1 MKTSFAARDYAQNAP
16 QEHLDGP
23 RTPASHLASPHL
35 DAWINQGPRRSPPAR
50 LCEDERLS
58 PPTDLVSD
66 SRGRIVPCYHPSE
79 RGRGT
84 ALRVRSPPGR
94 HPHDAAPP
102 ASSAQ
107 CTPPRPSMPE
117 ADSPT
122 TPAIVLDGVSKAF
135 GANVVLDEVSLTVS
149 QRSIMVMLGPSGTG
163 KSVLLRCLVG
173 LLRPDKGRVMVFGE
187 DVASLDAG
195 VAKDRQQLFRIR
207 RRFGMLFQDG
217 ALFDDMTVGENVA
230 FPMRMHTSMSA
241 AEIRA
246 SVDDKLRRV
255 GLPKATSKFPSEL
268 SGGMRK
274 RVAFARAIA
283 LEPDIVLCDE
293 PSSGLDPVM
302 AATLDELILELHKTL
317 GMTFVVIT
325 HDTAEARTIADTI
338 GLLSRGKLVTY
349 GPTDEVLRSNHPA
362 LRQFF
367 ARSTEGPIQVL

>member
-1 MKTSFAARDYAQNAP
+1 
-16 QEHLDGP
+16 
-23 RTPASHLASPHL
+23 
-35 DAWINQGPRRSPPAR
+35 
-50 LCEDERLS
+50 
-58 PPTDLVSD
+58 
-66 SRGRIVPCYHPSE
+66 
-79 RGRGT
+79 
-84 ALRVRSPPGR
+84 
-94 HPHDAAPP
+94 
-102 ASSAQ
+102 
-107 CTPPRPSMPE
+107 MPE
-117 ADSPT
+117 ADSAT

-135 GANVVLDEVSLTVS
+135 GANVVLDEVSLTVR

-187 DVASLDAG
+187 DVASLDAA
-195 VAKDRQQLFRIR
+195 VPKDRRQLFRIR

-230 FPMRMHTSMSA
+230 FPMRMHTSMSN

-246 SVDDKLRRV
+246 RVDDKLGRV
-255 GLPKATSKFPSEL
+255 GLPKAASKFPSEL

-302 AATLDELILELHKTL
+302 AATLDELILELHRTL

>member
-1 MKTSFAARDYAQNAP
+1 
-16 QEHLDGP
+16 
-23 RTPASHLASPHL
+23 
-35 DAWINQGPRRSPPAR
+35 
-50 LCEDERLS
+50 
-58 PPTDLVSD
+58 
-66 SRGRIVPCYHPSE
+66 
-79 RGRGT
+79 
-84 ALRVRSPPGR
+84 
-94 HPHDAAPP
+94 
-102 ASSAQ
+102 
-107 CTPPRPSMPE
+107 MPE

-135 GANVVLDEVSLTVS
+135 GANVVLDEVSLTVR

-195 VAKDRQQLFRIR
+195 VAKDRRQLFRIR

>member
-1 MKTSFAARDYAQNAP
+1 
-16 QEHLDGP
+16 
-23 RTPASHLASPHL
+23 
-35 DAWINQGPRRSPPAR
+35 
-50 LCEDERLS
+50 
-58 PPTDLVSD
+58 
-66 SRGRIVPCYHPSE
+66 
-79 RGRGT
+79 
-84 ALRVRSPPGR
+84 
-94 HPHDAAPP
+94 
-102 ASSAQ
+102 
-107 CTPPRPSMPE
+107 MPE
-117 ADSPT
+117 ADSST

-135 GANVVLDEVSLTVS
+135 GANVVLDEVSLTVR

-302 AATLDELILELHKTL
+302 AATLDELILELHKSL

>member
-1 MKTSFAARDYAQNAP
+1 
-16 QEHLDGP
+16 
-23 RTPASHLASPHL
+23 
-35 DAWINQGPRRSPPAR
+35 
-50 LCEDERLS
+50 
-58 PPTDLVSD
+58 
-66 SRGRIVPCYHPSE
+66 
-79 RGRGT
+79 
-84 ALRVRSPPGR
+84 
-94 HPHDAAPP
+94 
-102 ASSAQ
+102 
-107 CTPPRPSMPE
+107 MPE